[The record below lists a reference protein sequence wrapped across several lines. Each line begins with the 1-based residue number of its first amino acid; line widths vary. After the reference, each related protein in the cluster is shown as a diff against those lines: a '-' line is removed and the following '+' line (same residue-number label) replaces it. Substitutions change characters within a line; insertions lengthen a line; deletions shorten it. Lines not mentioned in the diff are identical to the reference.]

1 MRSKIVNAATY
12 MTTNVV
18 ADVVKNIVK
27 SYINTLRKNLSK
39 IATMIQIIIPVA
51 LSMCAIPIAG
61 KVVLSCLFLFVC
73 RVVREVSD
81 KINHRCFDGLPVP
94 RERFTHVDTNGFTE
108 FTCDSMQDVLMYM
121 TELEEYFEA
130 KGLMK

>member
-1 MRSKIVNAATY
+1 MRV
-12 MTTNVV
+12 
-18 ADVVKNIVK
+18 
-27 SYINTLRKNLSK
+27 
-39 IATMIQIIIPVA
+39 
-51 LSMCAIPIAG
+51 
-61 KVVLSCLFLFVC
+61 LFVC

>member
-1 MRSKIVNAATY
+1 MKNKIAKAMTY
-12 MTTNVV
+12 IKKSVV
-18 ADVVKNIVK
+18 VDVLKNIVK
-27 SYINTLRKNLSK
+27 SYSNALRKNLSK
-39 IATMIQIIIPVA
+39 IATLIQIIIPVL
-51 LSMCAIPIAG
+51 LSMCSMSLAC
-61 KVVLSCLFLFVC
+61 KVVLSCAFLFVC
-73 RVVREVSD
+73 RVIREVSD